1 MKYDIDRIKS
11 MRLEGK
17 TLKEI
22 GEYYGVKKSTI
33 SKFLKRH
40 NITFGKLPKKCNYC
54 GKIFIPKKSN
64 HKYCCREHYKY
75 HRQEKNAHYF
85 KRKNM
90 NDMSL
95 DRTHSNIAYKE
106 SLNSLNNLLY
116 YAEKIGCDDCGEH
129 EFAIAEGNVYCRN
142 CGLVFE

>member
-1 MKYDIDRIKS
+1 M
-11 MRLEGK
+11 LEVLLFVAILVIGVQSLIIALLVGLVNK
-17 TLKEI
+17 T
-22 GEYYGVKKSTI
+22 
-33 SKFLKRH
+33 
-40 NITFGKLPKKCNYC
+40 
-54 GKIFIPKKSN
+54 
-64 HKYCCREHYKY
+64 
-75 HRQEKNAHYF
+75 RQEKNAHYF